1 MGKIDTVLVTGAAGC
16 IGSNLVGGLL
26 DGGCRVFGVD
36 NLSHGLERNIKPFF
50 DSPNFVF
57 EKGDARDRVRMNY
70 LASEADAIVHLAGYK
85 IPRYGGAL
93 ETLRVNA
100 DGTESVL
107 DAALKHN
114 RFLIMASTS
123 DVYGKSSDVPLR
135 EDGDLVLGPSYIR
148 RWAYAASKLFD
159 EHLCLAYAEER
170 DLPMCIL
177 RFFGGYG
184 RNQSLDWWGGPQ
196 AVFISAILKRG
207 PITVHGD
214 GKQTRTFT
222 HVSDQV
228 QGILLALGNEKSRG
242 EVFNIGSTEEISL
255 LALAELI
262 KKLMGETD
270 AKIDFIP
277 YESFG
282 RYEDVRRRVPDIS
295 KAKKILGFKPK
306 IKLEGGLRD
315 TIEWQKKVMGY

>member
-1 MGKIDTVLVTGAAGC
+1 
-16 IGSNLVGGLL
+16 
-26 DGGCRVFGVD
+26 
-36 NLSHGLERNIKPFF
+36 
-50 DSPNFVF
+50 
-57 EKGDARDRVRMNY
+57 
-70 LASEADAIVHLAGYK
+70 
-85 IPRYGGAL
+85 
-93 ETLRVNA
+93 
-100 DGTESVL
+100 
-107 DAALKHN
+107 
-114 RFLIMASTS
+114 
-123 DVYGKSSDVPLR
+123 
-135 EDGDLVLGPSYIR
+135 
-148 RWAYAASKLFD
+148 
-159 EHLCLAYAEER
+159 
-170 DLPMCIL
+170 
-177 RFFGGYG
+177 
-184 RNQSLDWWGGPQ
+184 
-196 AVFISAILKRG
+196 
-207 PITVHGD
+207 VHGD